1 VRAEDF
7 DEGGE
12 GVAYHDVSPGNNGN
26 AYRATDVDIQAT
38 SDAGGG
44 YNVGWMGL
52 GEWLVYSVTV
62 PNPGEYRLN
71 LRVAS
76 NGTGGHFHVEFD
88 NADRTG
94 PIAIPNTGGW
104 QRWTTVSAPVTL
116 SAGLQRMRVV
126 VDAASAN
133 GIVGNLNYI
142 EIVSAPNALPTV
154 TLTEPSSGT
163 AFLAPATISMAATA
177 SDSDGNVT
185 RVDFYAG
192 TTFLGSDTSSPY
204 TFRWENVAPLRPSRK
219 HDIDTSGLTGGCRR
233 VPGHSFDCRA
243 DDGRTLCRYAADQIA
258 TACVGERERGGRIH
272 IRLIVDQYAWHWSLS
287 CRRVL

>member
-1 VRAEDF
+1 VQAEDF

-26 AYRATDVDIQAT
+26 VYRATDADIQAT

-142 EIVSAPNALPTV
+142 EIVSHRMHCQP
-154 TLTEPSSGT
+154 
-163 AFLAPATISMAATA
+163 
-177 SDSDGNVT
+177 
-185 RVDFYAG
+185 
-192 TTFLGSDTSSPY
+192 
-204 TFRWENVAPLRPSRK
+204 
-219 HDIDTSGLTGGCRR
+219 
-233 VPGHSFDCRA
+233 
-243 DDGRTLCRYAADQIA
+243 
-258 TACVGERERGGRIH
+258 
-272 IRLIVDQYAWHWSLS
+272 
-287 CRRVL
+287 